1 MEDIIVFVFSVA
13 IVISLILMSAN
24 VSLVSFYNIAGAEKT
39 VIERYWRSH
48 IYAYTLEGNGV
59 RMTDKILYIT
69 PEENGEVNLINRGYS
84 DFYSVRVLCWNK
96 YHPFNGDSLN
106 GGLLTPFI
114 NGKPQPVSLEA
125 LSSVKPYD
133 VAEYNIM
140 DLGFSREEIDE
151 GNIACLVITLE
162 AIEPF
167 VPHG

>member
-13 IVISLILMSAN
+13 IIISLILMSAN

-48 IYAYTLEGNGV
+48 VYAYVMEGNGI
-59 RMTDKILYIT
+59 RMSDKILYIT
-69 PEENGEVNLINRGYS
+69 GEKNGEVNLINVGYS
-84 DFYSVRVLCWNK
+84 DFYSVRVFCWNR
-96 YHPFNGDSLN
+96 YHPFSGDSIN
-106 GGLLTPFI
+106 GGLATAYVD
-114 NGKPQPVSLEA
+114 NKPQPPSLEA
-125 LSSVKPYD
+125 LSSVKPYN

-140 DLGFSREEIDE
+140 DLGFSKEEIDE

-167 VPHG
+167 VPRG